1 MVVAN
6 TYNMTDY
13 TYKTKNTTSVS
24 YESKT
29 TGLTLWLL
37 ALPWAEALPWQYSGG
52 TAATYTYKT
61 KN

>member
-1 MVVAN
+1 
-6 TYNMTDY
+6 MTDY